1 MHQRDSN
8 SSSNQHLFIWFR
20 YFHVKKADYTFYG
33 QEQGGGAAGG
43 GGGTT
48 IPNEDHEMTYV
59 AGMFPNATL
68 AVSFL
73 Q

>member
-1 MHQRDSN
+1 MAFFYLS
-8 SSSNQHLFIWFR
+8 R

-43 GGGTT
+43 GGGVT

-59 AGMFPNATL
+59 AGMFLYASLKAQDTHL
-68 AVSFL
+68 SCKL
-73 Q
+73 

>member
-1 MHQRDSN
+1 M
-8 SSSNQHLFIWFR
+8 
-20 YFHVKKADYTFYG
+20 KKADYTFYG

-59 AGMFPNATL
+59 AGMFPNAILT
-68 AVSFL
+68 VKFFL